1 MRPMTE
7 YSTLPKFSH
16 IYVEKGVKE
25 YPLTHVVLARFPK
38 ATLIEIDRY
47 QEVFNRSR
55 QDWREAKSA
64 QKLILAKKEAPFLY
78 RATDVI
84 QGAHDRFF
92 YTTPILNCIYD
103 CDYCFLQGK
112 FTSPHAVI
120 FVNEEDFFGAASA
133 ELVSGPITLSP
144 SYETDLL
151 GFQKIVPWAS
161 KWIEYAAK
169 NPSLTLELRSKSASY
184 QSIKQDRIPTN
195 VILSWTISPSEIVQ
209 KYEKGTPRVEAR
221 LNSAQ
226 KALEDGWKVR
236 LCLDPILVT
245 DKWQECYRAFLSDL
259 TKTFPVKDLYDF
271 WVGTFRISSQQLE
284 RIKSQRD
291 DSDILYYPFIKEG
304 DVSCYPNTLR
314 NEATSMTKEYLSN
327 VRDVVYW

>member
-1 MRPMTE
+1 MSGFT
-7 YSTLPKFSH
+7 TLPKFSH
-16 IYVEKGVKE
+16 IYVEKGAKE
-25 YPLTHVVLARFPK
+25 YPLSQLVLKRFPK
-38 ATLIEIDRY
+38 YTIIEIERY

-55 QDWREAKSA
+55 QNWREAKSV
-64 QKLILAKKEAPFLY
+64 QKLILARKEAPFLY
-78 RATDVI
+78 QATDVI
-84 QGAHDRFF
+84 QGAHERFF

-120 FVNEEDFFGAASA
+120 FVNEEDFFNAAST
-133 ELVSGPITLSP
+133 ELLNGPMALSP

-151 GFQKIVPWAS
+151 GFQSIVPWAS
-161 KWIEYAAK
+161 KWIDYAAK
-169 NPSLTLELRSKSASY
+169 NPSINLELRSKSASY
-184 QSIKQDRIPTN
+184 QSIRSESPPSNI
-195 VILSWTISPSEIVQ
+195 ILSWTISPSEIVQ
-209 KYEKGTPRVEAR
+209 KYEKGTPGVDAR

-259 TKTFPVKDLYDF
+259 TKIFPVKDLYDF

-291 DSDILYYPFIKEG
+291 DSDILYFPFIKE
-304 DVSCYPNTLR
+304 DEVSCYPVTLR
-314 NEATSMTKEYLSN
+314 NEASAIAKEHLSTVSN
-327 VRDVVYW
+327 VVYW